1 MKNTEKPSYSDNLER
16 RVQSNQYRIGL
27 VLLWVFGAYLG
38 LMGLQLTIIERNFI
52 SGIPLVLT
60 ALLILPP
67 PAGIAGFLRERFGIT
82 TGQRIGMSIILLFI
96 AWLTLSYL

>member
-1 MKNTEKPSYSDNLER
+1 MKNTDKTSYSEDLER

-38 LMGLQLTIIERNFI
+38 LTGLQLVIGERNFI
-52 SGIPLVLT
+52 AGIPLILT

-67 PAGIAGFLRERFGIT
+67 PAGIANILKERFGIS
-82 TGQRIGMSIILLFI
+82 TGQRIGISIILLFI
-96 AWLTLSYL
+96 SWLSLTYL